1 MSDEKKKEEKKEKA
15 KIDYKEAAKLILEE
29 LSVSEPKVVIE
40 GFRKLL
46 AEKMKIDADTITDK
60 QVHKALYQAYKDK
73 ELKGLMFEMGIV
85 PKPGYLKALTIG
97 HDIDHI
103 RAKGADNKICGIMGI
118 LTKAG
123 AATLVALTVVA
134 ARTVKAAEVAASA
147 AAEVAEAVEEA
158 AAKAA

>member
-1 MSDEKKKEEKKEKA
+1 MSEEKKEKA
-15 KIDYKEAAKLILEE
+15 KIDFKEAAKVILEE
-29 LSVSEPKVVIE
+29 LKVSEPKVVIE

-46 AEKMKIDADTITDK
+46 AEKLKIDEKSITDA
-60 QVHKALYQAYKDK
+60 QVHRALYQAYKDK

-85 PKPGYLKALTIG
+85 PKPGYFKALTIG

-103 RAKGADNKICGIMGI
+103 RAKGADNKICGIIGI

-134 ARTVKAAEVAASA
+134 ARTVKAAEVAAA
-147 AAEVAEAVEEA
+147 TAAEVAEEV
-158 AAKAA
+158 AKAA